1 MQAFPNY
8 GIGRAMKIGKEEI
21 IGFIT
26 AIEIYLK
33 KDLKK
38 EYEEW
43 YDKIYYLVSKLN
55 HLPHV
60 KTRQT
65 EYDEVGRPIPR
76 VEMQIDEKNMRY
88 SAYEITKYL
97 KSNEIPLWVQE
108 FSLNKGVI
116 ILNPVCLANGEEE
129 LIVKIFEN
137 LWESLNIK

>member
-1 MQAFPNY
+1 
-8 GIGRAMKIGKEEI
+8 MKIGKEEI

-65 EYDEVGRPIPR
+65 EYDEVGRPVPR
-76 VEMQIDEKNMRY
+76 FPGQKCKLMK
-88 SAYEITKYL
+88 
-97 KSNEIPLWVQE
+97 
-108 FSLNKGVI
+108 
-116 ILNPVCLANGEEE
+116 
-129 LIVKIFEN
+129 KI
-137 LWESLNIK
+137 